1 MNTNA
6 IPAIEQSFVGRL
18 LTAPVLRLLALLALC
33 AAYVQGPI
41 VKLLDFGGAIAE
53 MAHFGLQPAPFFAL
67 AVIVFELAMSALIL
81 TGYWRWIGA
90 LALAAFT
97 LAATW
102 IALRFWELPPGLQQ
116 SMAMNAFFEHVGL
129 AGAFV
134 FVASNDLA
142 NRRTSGPTQ
151 YRSFGRDA
159 APTKGSFK

>member
-6 IPAIEQSFVGRL
+6 IQAIEQSFVGRP
-18 LTAPVLRLLALLALC
+18 LTAPVVRTFALLALC
-33 AAYVQGPI
+33 AAYIQGPI

-53 MAHFGLQPAPFFAL
+53 MEHFELQPAPFFA
-67 AVIVFELAMSALIL
+67 ATVIAFELAMSALIL

-90 LALAAFT
+90 LALAGFT

-134 FVASNDLA
+134 LVAGNDLA
-142 NRRTSGPTQ
+142 SHRIPGPVV
-151 YRSFGRDA
+151 
-159 APTKGSFK
+159 